1 VVLVLI
7 YREPVNGLKLD
18 KECVMKLN
26 KLLFVTM
33 LASVLAACSSTDPYE
48 KRAEQERE
56 RQEKYVERSL
66 SKAPDWMFKLPQSTA
81 AVYAN
86 GTGVSQDMNMAD
98 EKAILMAFSKIC
110 MAAGGEVDKQSKM
123 FLSDSERSTSERSE
137 MAIRAM
143 CKNTDISGVEVV
155 ETRRV
160 SEGTRYRTYM
170 LVSLPL
176 GEANQLAERRDRK
189 QRESKTDQRSREAF
203 DELDGVIKKNK
214 N

>member
-1 VVLVLI
+1 
-7 YREPVNGLKLD
+7 
-18 KECVMKLN
+18 MKLN
-26 KLLFVTM
+26 KLVFVAA
-33 LASVLAACSSTDPYE
+33 LASVLAACGTTDPYE

-56 RQEKYVERSL
+56 RQEKYAERSL
-66 SKAPDWMFKLPQSTA
+66 SKAPDWMFKLPQSNA

-98 EKAILMAFSKIC
+98 EKASLMAYSKIC

-155 ETRRV
+155 EVKRV
-160 SEGTRYRTYM
+160 TEGTRFRTYM

-176 GEANQLAERRDRK
+176 DDANPLAERNERK
-189 QRESKTDQRSREAF
+189 RRESQTDRRAREAF
-203 DELDGVIKKNK
+203 DELDAVTGKKQ
-214 N
+214 

>member
-1 VVLVLI
+1 
-7 YREPVNGLKLD
+7 
-18 KECVMKLN
+18 MKLN
-26 KLLFVTM
+26 KLVFVAV
-33 LASVLAACSSTDPYE
+33 LASVLAACGTTDPYE

-56 RQEKYVERSL
+56 RQEKYAERSL
-66 SKAPDWMFKLPQSTA
+66 SKAPDWMFKLPQSNA

-98 EKAILMAFSKIC
+98 EKASLMAYSKIC

-155 ETRRV
+155 EVKRV
-160 SEGTRYRTYM
+160 TEGTRFRTYM

-176 GEANQLAERRDRK
+176 GDANVLSERKDRK
-189 QRESKTDQRSREAF
+189 NREAQTDKRSREAF
-203 DELDGVIKKNK
+203 DELDEVTRNKKQ
-214 N
+214 

>member
-1 VVLVLI
+1 MVLVLI
-7 YREPVNGLKLD
+7 YRKPANGLKLD
-18 KECVMKLN
+18 KEYVMKLN
-26 KLLFVTM
+26 KLLFVTI

-56 RQEKYVERSL
+56 RQEKYAERSL

-160 SEGTRYRTYM
+160 TEGTRYRTYM

-176 GEANQLAERRDRK
+176 GDANQLAERRDRK
-189 QRESKTDQRSREAF
+189 QRESKIDQRSREAF
-203 DELDGVIKKNK
+203 DELDGVTKKNK
-214 N
+214 D

>member
-1 VVLVLI
+1 
-7 YREPVNGLKLD
+7 
-18 KECVMKLN
+18 MKLN
-26 KLLFVTM
+26 KLVFVAA
-33 LASVLAACSSTDPYE
+33 LAGVLAACGTTDPYE

-56 RQEKYVERSL
+56 RQEKYAERSL
-66 SKAPDWMFKLPQSTA
+66 SKAPDWMFKLPQSNA

-98 EKAILMAFSKIC
+98 EKASLMAYSKIC

-155 ETRRV
+155 EVKRV
-160 SEGTRYRTYM
+160 TEGTRFRTYM

-176 GEANQLAERRDRK
+176 GDANVLSERKDRK
-189 QRESKTDQRSREAF
+189 NREARTDKRSREAF
-203 DELDGVIKKNK
+203 DELDEVTRNNK
-214 N
+214 Q